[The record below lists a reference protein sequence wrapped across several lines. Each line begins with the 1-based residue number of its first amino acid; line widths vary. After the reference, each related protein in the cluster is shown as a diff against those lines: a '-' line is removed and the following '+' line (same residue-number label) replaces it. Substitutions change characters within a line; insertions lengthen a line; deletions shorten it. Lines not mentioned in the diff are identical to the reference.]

1 MPNFHPRPNNP
12 EFVQIYLAVCN
23 LVARYPVSSSTDVTS
38 HVGFRSCFNR
48 FRSERDERTRI
59 FSPLKISFN
68 RGKMHDLSF
77 RGDAGRSK
85 RKFISNLPNKMT
97 RRGKFEFYAY
107 YPPFPHCR
115 DEFASWS
122 GYGYGQSLKSR
133 AAKWWSRSRGGYP
146 ISGNIHIIEIGGGR
160 GMDGCRFSVNNSNNS
175 VFDTPSPSRC
185 VFAGSKRTKTR
196 KREWKNEL
204 IAFPFNS

>member
-23 LVARYPVSSSTDVTS
+23 QVQRTLRPTLDLDLVSTAFGPNETKGHGS
-38 HVGFRSCFNR
+38 
-48 FRSERDERTRI
+48 
-59 FSPLKISFN
+59 SPLKISFN

-122 GYGYGQSLKSR
+122 GYGYGQSRQSR

-175 VFDTPSPSRC
+175 VFDTPPPPRC